1 MKAQVIL
8 QLVQL
13 QDGFAAAG
21 EPDRRPSIRIRT
33 REAVRLL
40 AAQEL
45 DVDADRMRLSFD
57 CRNCQRGNDGR
68 HGQPQLLLDGA
79 PAAARLSYARSGRWL
94 LAALSFRP
102 VLLGVDIEDAA
113 DDAFRPE
120 DNIDAVMLTASER
133 PLVEQAADPRRLR
146 AQLWTRK
153 EAVLKSTGHGLRLS
167 PDTIGVAGADGEPR
181 LSSWPGEAGDRPGL
195 QLLDLALTDAGAA
208 APPSLAAALAVGG
221 SADPK
226 ITYRDIAVVQG

>member
-13 QDGFAAAG
+13 QDGSAAAND
-21 EPDRRPSIRIRT
+21 PDRRPSIRART

-45 DVDADRMRLSFD
+45 NVVADRMRLSFD

-79 PAAARLSYARSGRWL
+79 PAPARLSYARSGRWL

-102 VLLGVDIEDAA
+102 VLLGVDVEDAGA
-113 DDAFRPE
+113 GAFGSE
-120 DNIDAVMLTASER
+120 DNIDAVMLTGDER
-133 PLVEQAADPRRLR
+133 QLVQEAADPSRLR
-146 AQLWTRK
+146 ARLWTRK

-167 PDTIGVAGADGEPR
+167 PDTIGVAAAGAEPQ

-195 QLLDLALTDAGAA
+195 QLLDLPLLEQYVS
-208 APPSLAAALAVGG
+208 APPGLTAALAVGG
-221 SADPK
+221 SAHPK
-226 ITYRDIAVVQG
+226 ITFRETAAVAR